1 MKIKIC
7 GLTRPKDVL
16 NCEKYGADMM
26 GFINIERSERY
37 QTIGEIKKLLS
48 IIKNKERAVLVIEPE
63 DIEEVI
69 MKMKKTGIRT
79 VQLHSLDYNA
89 IKYLRWIESYSR
101 TCFEGNMT
109 IIRVIGLSDNFIESK
124 DHDEIKFSA
133 AKESEIQ
140 NFARICDALLFDYQ
154 IKGKSGGTGKQIP
167 LKIALKALEIAK
179 NADKNIEI
187 FLAGGIDIKRMEN
200 DRQILDKVFDYIDVN
215 SGVED
220 HPGIKNTD
228 KMAEIMNIK
237 A

>member
-109 IIRVIGLSDNFIESK
+109 II
-124 DHDEIKFSA
+124 KFDRGANVNYETCIDQRIIYRNS
-133 AKESEIQ
+133 IQ
-140 NFARICDALLFDYQ
+140 RKAPFD
-154 IKGKSGGTGKQIP
+154 
-167 LKIALKALEIAK
+167 
-179 NADKNIEI
+179 
-187 FLAGGIDIKRMEN
+187 
-200 DRQILDKVFDYIDVN
+200 
-215 SGVED
+215 
-220 HPGIKNTD
+220 
-228 KMAEIMNIK
+228 
-237 A
+237 